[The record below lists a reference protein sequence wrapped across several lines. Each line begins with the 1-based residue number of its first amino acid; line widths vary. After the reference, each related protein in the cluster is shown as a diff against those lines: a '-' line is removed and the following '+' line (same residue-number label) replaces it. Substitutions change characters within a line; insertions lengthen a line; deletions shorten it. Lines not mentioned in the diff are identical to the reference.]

1 MPSRPAPKVL
11 VCGSLAIDH
20 ILKYKGSFADY
31 QDKYQIQALNISLQ
45 LTDYHTCFGGC
56 GMNITYGLAQLGVD
70 CLPLSAAGL
79 DFNSGYRQHLESH
92 GINSRYIAI
101 DSTFEHSAHCT
112 LISDPAG
119 NQITGFYSGAAA
131 SSQRLLPS
139 EIEEI
144 NTITLAIL
152 APEDAEIML
161 RQARNLS
168 ELGVPVIFDP
178 GQGIEGFS
186 QEQIQ
191 ELLQLSRLVMVNSHE
206 YDILLTN
213 SRLAHE
219 DLLKWMDLVIVTRGA
234 NGVDLY
240 QGADNLHVDAVS
252 TAEIVDPTGCGD
264 AFRAGFICGL
274 VESFAIR
281 ECAQMGCIMAA
292 ESLCSPDPQRYQLN
306 RPALLSRRQQIYGD
320 VSKS

>member
-1 MPSRPAPKVL
+1 MPSHPAPKIL

-79 DFNSGYRQHLESH
+79 DFNNGYRQHLESQ
-92 GINSRYIAI
+92 GINCQYITV
-101 DSTFEHSAHCT
+101 DSGFEHSAHCT

-131 SSQRLLPS
+131 STQRLLPS
-139 EIEEI
+139 QIDEID
-144 NTITLAIL
+144 TITLAML

-168 ELGVPVIFDP
+168 ELTVPIIFDP

-186 QEQIQ
+186 QQDIR

-213 SRLAHE
+213 AGLSHPEMLE
-219 DLLKWMDLVIVTRGA
+219 IMGLVIVTRGA

-240 QGADNLHVDAVS
+240 QKAESLHVDAV
-252 TAEIVDPTGCGD
+252 TTREIIDPTGCGD

-274 VESFAIR
+274 SESFGIR
-281 ECAQMGCIMAA
+281 ESAQMGCIMAA
-292 ESLCSPDPQRYQLN
+292 ESLGSPDPQRYTMN
-306 RPALLSRRQQIYGD
+306 RQALLLRRQQIYGD
-320 VSKS
+320 IT